1 MTTNYHTPIPS
12 SPPQNADAATFNSV
26 YGELDQAVTLGGGGS
41 NATDYYIL
49 GNFLDALSDF
59 RGNPTYDVTYTDVIK
74 TVNVAWPDS
83 STGVYT
89 AVTID
94 ATWLEPTEFTVTHV
108 LSGLTLTGSGLVRN
122 AAGQI
127 TTRMTLA
134 VA

>member
-1 MTTNYHTPIPS
+1 MTAYFHTAIS
-12 SPPQNADAATFNSV
+12 TGAAANAAVVNSPL
-26 YGELDQAVTLGGGGS
+26 GELDANIATQGGGA
-41 NATDYYIL
+41 NAI
-49 GNFLDALSDF
+49 GNYLYAHFLDALSAMA
-59 RGNPTYDVTYTDVIK
+59 GNPTYDVSYTDVIK